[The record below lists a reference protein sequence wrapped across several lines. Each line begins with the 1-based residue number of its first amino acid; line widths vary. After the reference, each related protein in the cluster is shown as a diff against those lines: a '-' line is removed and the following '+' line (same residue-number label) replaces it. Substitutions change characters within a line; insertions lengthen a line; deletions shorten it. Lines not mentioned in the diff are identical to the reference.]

1 MEAAPSDRAATFFRT
16 HDFEKPILDKAV
28 EPAGILDTV
37 KSEISFGLRKNELT
51 EIRDRRF
58 PTSASLVTSPCSQ
71 WQLAAVLDSVPRPA
85 FRHFPRVC
93 QRKPRPGR
101 LPGRHR
107 QGGDNPYSRGHGD
120 G

>member
-1 MEAAPSDRAATFFRT
+1 MRGLYPPLFSVFRT

-58 PTSASLVTSPCSQ
+58 PTSASLVTSPCSR

-85 FRHFPRVC
+85 FRHYPRVC
-93 QRKPRPGR
+93 QRR
-101 LPGRHR
+101 LTDRHR
-107 QGGDNPYSRGHGD
+107 QRGDNPD
-120 G
+120 